1 MDDVMT
7 NSWAILQEYP
17 RHVLV
22 GYSWQPSALYGG
34 LERRRIYHTLWFP
47 KKMPP
52 NPWDSWFVQLRWNHR
67 WVYLLSKP
75 AAITWFVQLRW
86 NRRWICLLSPPAAIA
101 WLWKRWRFWIF
112 RHLMLKCCVQFV
124 RDSPRRKASGA
135 FEGNMRKLK
144 FRRKAKQHESA
155 DPS

>member
-22 GYSWQPSALYGG
+22 GYSWQDIMVLREGASIT
-34 LERRRIYHTLWFP
+34 RSDSP
-47 KKMPP
+47 KKTPP

-67 WVYLLSKP
+67 WVYVLSKP

-112 RHLMLKCCVQFV
+112 RRLMLKCCVQFV

-135 FEGNMRKLK
+135 FEGSMRNLK
-144 FRRKAKQHESA
+144 SLRKAKRHESA